1 MTSHEDTRTPPGA
14 PPKRTRLTVP
24 IWLGIVLAA
33 ILVVVAGI
41 AVVGARLLSQTAA
54 ESDDLVDRIQ
64 PAQVDAY
71 RLQKALLDQE
81 TGVRGFV
88 LSRDVRW
95 LEPYTQGQR
104 EEESA
109 ERSLRQALAGDTAL
123 LAAVSRAEE
132 TAEAWRSGHAAPLVE
147 RARQGALPPSAEAEL
162 QSSKAAFDRL
172 RERFDEL
179 NTVLSDE
186 RAVARAEMHRTRTGH
201 NWALS
206 GMLAAFVAFAAALV
220 IVLQRAVGRPLDRL
234 RTAARRVADG
244 DFEHR
249 IEPAGP
255 AETRHLAAAVE
266 AMRVRVLDA
275 LRASQQRE
283 ELLAARTAVLDDQ
296 AVELRRSNAELEQFA
311 YVASHDLQEPLR
323 KVASFCQLL
332 EKRYGDQL
340 DERAGQYIGFAV
352 DGAKR
357 MQVLINDLL
366 TYSRVGRLND
376 ARDTVSL
383 DAALDG
389 ALANL
394 GSAVE
399 EAGAVVERP
408 GGPHATTGDPMLL
421 TMLWQNL
428 IGNAVKFRAPGRP
441 PVIRVTVDRERDGE
455 TSVWHYQ
462 VEDNGIG
469 IPEEFAEKVFV
480 IFQRLHSRDAYGGT
494 GIGLALCKKIV
505 EHHGGHIWI
514 DTEQSEGTRIHF
526 TVPAVSTGEDAAG
539 EESPGGASPSG
550 EALRQ
555 ESSGHESSSQESSG
569 HESSNRESSNRESS
583 NRESSGGEPGSSGT
597 GRSTAGGT
605 SLTTGDHV

>member
-1 MTSHEDTRTPPGA
+1 MERAEVTSHEEPGA
-14 PPKRTRLTVP
+14 RTAAPPAQPRRTVLTVP

-33 ILVVVAGI
+33 ILVVVTGF
-41 AVVGARLLSQTAA
+41 AVVGAQLLAQTAA

-64 PAQVDAY
+64 PARVDAY

-81 TGVRGFV
+81 TGMRGFV
-88 LSRDVRW
+88 LSRDPRW
-95 LEPYTQGQR
+95 LEPYTQGLK

-109 ERSLRQALAGDTAL
+109 ERALREALAGDPAL
-123 LAAVSRAEE
+123 LAAVSGAEE
-132 TAEAWRSGHAAPLVE
+132 TAESWRTGHAEPLVE
-147 RARQGALPPSAEAEL
+147 RARRGALPSSATTEL
-162 QSSKAAFDRL
+162 QSSKVAFDRL
-172 RERFDEL
+172 RERFDDL
-179 NTVLSDE
+179 NETLTAE
-186 RAVARAEMHRTRTGH
+186 RSRARAEMHRTRTGH
-201 NWALS
+201 NWSLT
-206 GMLAAFVAFAAALV
+206 GMLAAFVVFAALLV
-220 IVLQRAVGRPLDRL
+220 VVLHRAVGRPLGGL
-234 RTAARRVADG
+234 RTAAQRVADG

-249 IEPAGP
+249 IEPGGP

-283 ELLAARTAVLDDQ
+283 ELLAQRTAVLDEQ
-296 AVELRRSNAELEQFA
+296 ALELRRSNAELEQFA

-340 DERAGQYIGFAV
+340 DDRAKQYIDFAV

-376 ARDTVSL
+376 ARDTVGMDS
-383 DAALDG
+383 ALDG

-394 GSAVE
+394 GTSVE

-408 GGPHATTGDPMLL
+408 DDLPTTTGDPMLL

-428 IGNAVKFRAPGRP
+428 IGNAVKFRAPDRT
-441 PVIRVTVDRERDGE
+441 PVIRITVEPETDGE
-455 TSVWHYQ
+455 VPAWHYR
-462 VEDNGIG
+462 VDDNGIG

-480 IFQRLHSRDAYGGT
+480 IFQRLHGRDVYTGT

-505 EHHGGHIWI
+505 EHHGGRIWI
-514 DTEQSEGTRIHF
+514 DTEQTEGARIHF
-526 TVPAVSTGEDAAG
+526 TLPAVPVEEPPA
-539 EESPGGASPSG
+539 EPESPGTGTESPGA
-550 EALRQ
+550 
-555 ESSGHESSSQESSG
+555 
-569 HESSNRESSNRESS
+569 
-583 NRESSGGEPGSSGT
+583 GT
-597 GRSTAGGT
+597 FPVGRAP
-605 SLTTGDHV
+605 LTTGDHV

>member
-1 MTSHEDTRTPPGA
+1 MTGHEDRRTPAGA
-14 PPKRTRLTVP
+14 PPARTRLTVP
-24 IWLGIVLAA
+24 IWLGMVLAA
-33 ILVVVAGI
+33 ILIVVTGI

-123 LAAVSRAEE
+123 LAAVSRAAES
-132 TAEAWRSGHAAPLVE
+132 AEAWRSGHAAPLVE
-147 RARQGALPPSAEAEL
+147 RARRGALPPSAETEL

-172 RERFDEL
+172 RVRFDEL
-179 NTVLSDE
+179 NAELNDE
-186 RAVARAEMHRTRTGH
+186 RAAGKAEIHRARTGH
-201 NWALS
+201 NWALA
-206 GMLAAFVAFAAALV
+206 GMLAAFVAFASALV

-234 RTAARRVADG
+234 RTAAQRVADG

-266 AMRVRVLDA
+266 AMRARVLDA

-283 ELLAARTAVLDDQ
+283 ELLAARTAVLDEQ

-376 ARDTVSL
+376 SRDTVSL
-383 DAALDG
+383 DTALDG

-428 IGNAVKFRAPGRP
+428 IGNAVKFRAPDRP
-441 PVIRVTVDRERDGE
+441 PVIRITVDRENDGE
-455 TSVWHYQ
+455 ASVWHYR

-469 IPEEFAEKVFV
+469 IPEQFAEKVFV

-514 DTEQSEGTRIHF
+514 DTEQPEGTRIHF
-526 TVPAVSTGEDAAG
+526 TVPAVPAVPADSAVPAVPADSADSAVPAVPADPAG
-539 EESPGGASPSG
+539 EAAVDG
-550 EALRQ
+550 
-555 ESSGHESSSQESSG
+555 ESSG
-569 HESSNRESSNRESS
+569 
-583 NRESSGGEPGSSGT
+583 RESSGPKSPPEEPGYPGT
-597 GRSTAGGT
+597 GRPAAGGT
-605 SLTTGDHV
+605 SLTTGDPV